1 MEGPRFN
8 VNFRFDMTIIP
19 LRSLSLSLPP
29 FSSRFSSRDTARAAL
44 DNELPSGSQE
54 RIAGREREGTAITRN
69 SQVLRENGGCWMCFQ
84 P

>member
-19 LRSLSLSLPP
+19 LRSLSLSLSLP
-29 FSSRFSSRDTARAAL
+29 FSSRSSSRDTACAAL

-54 RIAGREREGTAITRN
+54 RIAGREMEGTGRRN
-69 SQVLRENGGCWMCFQ
+69 GNYA
-84 P
+84 